1 MKIHSKIFLII
12 VLFSMSCTN
21 PFSVR
26 NAEQP
31 NISDNS
37 DTFENPTLS
46 ETVLTNL
53 RYAIIQENVSNYE
66 RCFVDANDSSIHKFK
81 FIHDQRIENVRF
93 EDWSLNDEKQY
104 LSTIINSDTLK
115 SINLTYSNLLPH
127 QPITT
132 QLDSVWT
139 GFDYYISVTFNE
151 SFFDY
156 KGQSI
161 IKLVNNKNNGTWAI
175 YYWEDLPAADNYE
188 NSWSILKL
196 KFR

>member
-1 MKIHSKIFLII
+1 MKIIHKIFLLVLLII
-12 VLFSMSCTN
+12 ISCTN

-26 NAEQP
+26 DAEP
-31 NISDNS
+31 PDISDNS

-46 ETVLTNL
+46 ETVLSNL
-53 RYAIIQENVSNYE
+53 RYAMIQENVSNYE
-66 RCFVDANDSSIHKFK
+66 RCFVDANNSSNHKYK
-81 FIHDQRIENVRF
+81 FIHDQRIVNERF
-93 EDWSLNDEKQY
+93 EDWALDDEIRY

-115 SINLTYSNLLPH
+115 SINLAYSNLLSP
-127 QPITT
+127 QQITT
-132 QLDSVWT
+132 HPDSVWAS
-139 GFDYYISVTFNE
+139 FDYYISITFDD

-161 IKLVNNKNNGTWAI
+161 VKLVKENAKGTWAI
-175 YYWEDLPAADNYE
+175 YYWEDLPAIDNYE